1 MVDYE
6 TDHYGVIGTLMTIVR
21 ASPLRLSIAIVVVIS
36 VLTALVASGEAAI
49 VSRGFAAE
57 RYVRDAMIANQ
68 RLLRLQLDEEDGLR
82 GFESTGERLFLEP
95 YTAAR
100 ISFPQTL
107 AALRSDVATSGVVTS
122 LPDDLRRRNAAWLA
136 DVAGPLLA
144 ARGDRRALERRG
156 KIQIDAFRRISL
168 QLLGVLKARAEQ
180 IDAEARR
187 NIALIIV
194 FAGIVS
200 AVTTGAAAGLFL
212 REGAR
217 RRANEARLAERAERD
232 PLTGLLNRAAFA
244 AALDVCIDAC
254 RADGSVFALAF
265 VDLDGFKSINDRY
278 GHQVGDAVLKRVAD
292 RLAANARERDVVA
305 RLGGDEFV
313 VMLVGGGDGSHAIA
327 RIAAALAAPHG
338 LGDVTLTIDASIG
351 RAVYPADGADAESLL
366 HAADLAMY
374 RNKRERSGLH
384 VLRV

>member
-1 MVDYE
+1 M
-6 TDHYGVIGTLMTIVR
+6 IFVR

-36 VLTALVASGEAAI
+36 VLTALVAWGEAA
-49 VSRGFAAE
+49 VASRGFGAE
-57 RYVRDAMIANQ
+57 RDVRDAMIANQ
-68 RLLRLQLDEEDGLR
+68 RLLRLQLEEESGLR

-100 ISFPQTL
+100 TTFPQTL
-107 AALRSDVATSGVVTS
+107 DALRRNVAASGVATS
-122 LPDDLRRRNAAWLA
+122 LPEDLQRRNAAWLA
-136 DVAGPLLA
+136 DVAQPLLGG
-144 ARGDRRALERRG
+144 RGDRRVLERRG
-156 KIQIDAFRRISL
+156 KRETDAFRRSSL
-168 QLLGVLKARAEQ
+168 KLFGVLNRRADE
-180 IDAEARR
+180 IDADARR

-194 FAGIVS
+194 VAGIVC
-200 AVTTGAAAGLFL
+200 AVTSGAAAALFL
-212 REGAR
+212 RDTLR

-244 AALDVCIDAC
+244 AALDDRIDAA

-265 VDLDGFKSINDRY
+265 VDLDGFKPINDHY

-313 VMLVGGGDGSHAIA
+313 VLLVGGGDGSVAVA
-327 RIAAALAAPHG
+327 RIATALAAPHG
-338 LGDVTLTIDASIG
+338 LGDVTLSVDASIG
-351 RAVYPADGADAESLL
+351 RAVYPVDGADAGSLL

-374 RNKRERSGLH
+374 RNKRKRSGPEL
-384 VLRV
+384 LSLQPDAR

>member
-1 MVDYE
+1 MLDYE
-6 TDHYGVIGTLMTIVR
+6 TDHYGVIGTLMTLVR

-36 VLTALVASGEAAI
+36 VLTALIAWGEVAIA
-49 VSRGFAAE
+49 SRGFAAE

-68 RLLRLQLDEEDGLR
+68 RLLRVQLDEETGVR
-82 GFESTGERLFLEP
+82 GFESTGERLFVEP

-100 ISFPQTL
+100 TTFPQTL
-107 AALRSDVATSGVVTS
+107 DVLRADVAASGVVTS
-122 LPDDLRRRNAAWLA
+122 LPDDLRHRNDAWLS
-136 DVAGPLLA
+136 DVAVPLLA
-144 ARGDRRALERRG
+144 GHGDRRVLERRG
-156 KIQIDAFRRISL
+156 KIAIDAFRRTSL
-168 QLLGVLKARAEQ
+168 QLFGVLDARAQQ

-194 FAGIVS
+194 FAGVVS
-200 AVTTGAAAGLFL
+200 AVTAGAAASVFL
-212 REGAR
+212 RDGAR

-244 AALDVCIDAC
+244 AALDDRIDAS
-254 RADGSVFALAF
+254 REDGSVFALAF
-265 VDLDGFKSINDRY
+265 VDLDGFKSVNDRY

-292 RLAANARERDVVA
+292 RLTATARERDVVA

-313 VMLVGGGDGSHAIA
+313 VLLVGGGDGSHAIA

-338 LGDVTLTIDASIG
+338 LGDVTLCVDASIG
-351 RAVYPADGADAESLL
+351 RAVYPADGADAESML

-374 RNKRERSGLH
+374 RNKRMHSAPQLS
-384 VLRV
+384 RV